1 MPANPLVE
9 RGARRDVDAV
19 LLTAGDPNALTGG
32 SLYHRR
38 IAERAAR
45 FGVRLDVR
53 SLGRTDDGARASRG
67 ADVVVV
73 DSLVAARVRPR
84 GSVRVVASVHQRPG
98 GLVGPWPA
106 RAARAALDQRLYRR
120 AHAVIVP
127 SAFLRDTLVGAGV
140 ARDRVRVVEPGSD
153 AVGVRTA
160 RDDAGGPVEF
170 LCVANLFSHKRPL
183 DLVEAFSRL
192 PDLDA
197 RLTLVGAPAESAVV
211 ERVRER
217 LADPRLAGRA
227 RWLGR
232 RASDEV
238 AGLLARADVV
248 VLPALEESYG
258 MAVAEALRAGVP
270 AIVARSGNLPNL
282 IRDGEDG
289 LVVAP
294 RDAGALAHAMR
305 TLAIDPS
312 LRAAMAASAR
322 SSGERLPSW
331 DDTADAFCRV
341 LESVQAGVASDGS
354 GRRSAA

>member
-1 MPANPLVE
+1 VN
-9 RGARRDVDAV
+9 AV
-19 LLTAGDPNALTGG
+19 LLTAGDPSALTGG

-38 IAERAAR
+38 IAERASR
-45 FGVRLDVR
+45 FGVALEVR
-53 SLGRTDDGARASRG
+53 SLERTDDGTRAARD

-84 GSVRVVASVHQRPG
+84 GSVPVVASVHQRPG

-120 AHAVIVP
+120 ADAVIVP
-127 SAFLRDTLVGAGV
+127 SRFLRDTLVRAGV

-153 AVGVRTA
+153 AVRARTA
-160 RDDAGGPVEF
+160 RGDAGGPVGF
-170 LCVANLFSHKRPL
+170 LCIANLFSHKRPL

-192 PDLDA
+192 SDLDA
-197 RLTLVGAPAESAVV
+197 TLTLVGAPAESAVA
-211 ERVRER
+211 ERVRAR
-217 LADPRLAGRA
+217 LAGPRLAGRA
-227 RWLGR
+227 RWVGL
-232 RASDEV
+232 RAPDE
-238 AGLLARADVV
+238 AGELLARADVF

-282 IRDGEDG
+282 VREGEDG
-289 LVVAP
+289 FVVAP

-305 TLAIDPS
+305 TLATDSS

-322 SSGERLPSW
+322 SSGARLPSW
-331 DDTADAFCRV
+331 DDAAAAFCAV
-341 LESVQAGVASDGS
+341 LGSVQAGVASDGS